1 MVAVQVM
8 QKYGHLSGVDV
19 GPVDYAKYAEAFG
32 VTGLMIRTAD
42 GIAPMLKKAMATEG
56 PVIIGVQVDYRDN
69 AKVFGSVDQNS
80 IQ

>member
-1 MVAVQVM
+1 M
-8 QKYGHLSGVDV
+8 SGR
-19 GPVDYAKYAEAFG
+19 
-32 VTGLMIRTAD
+32 GLMIRTAD

-69 AKVFGSVDQNS
+69 AKLFGSVDQNS